1 MTGMRS
7 IMALAAGATIL
18 GATASAQ
25 AQSFDGAWTGQIT
38 CAKLSFTTGTL
49 KTAMEMKVEKGQA
62 SYSRD
67 VFNKDGSRV
76 VGNESGAGTVAA
88 DGALT
93 LNATWKSAE
102 EKPRYTYTASYSGK
116 LSGRA
121 GTLKGTQVWSFDGKT
136 ENRSCSI
143 TLKRKG

>member
-38 CAKLSFTTGTL
+38 CAKLSFITGTL
-49 KTAMEMKVEKGQA
+49 KTAMKMKVEKGQA

-76 VGNESGAGTVAA
+76 VGNESGTGAVAA

>member
-116 LSGRA
+116 LSGKA

>member
-76 VGNESGAGTVAA
+76 V
-88 DGALT
+88 
-93 LNATWKSAE
+93 
-102 EKPRYTYTASYSGK
+102 
-116 LSGRA
+116 
-121 GTLKGTQVWSFDGKT
+121 
-136 ENRSCSI
+136 
-143 TLKRKG
+143 